1 MTTGYLTDLPYDY
14 DPRDLG
20 AQCDRCSLKG
30 APVVPSRGLAAY
42 SELCIIAEAPGI
54 VEEALAEPLV
64 GPSGQ
69 ETDRAL
75 LAAGL
80 RREDTFMSNVCLCR
94 PQDTTMEGHL
104 ATVAARNKRSKKD
117 GEDLILPAPVAC
129 YPRLMHELQGAK
141 ALLLMGAYARQIFY
155 PKERGDSKLMA
166 SRGFPSWAEVKPA
179 STPEEMELL
188 KAGSSAS
195 AGITGKPTRCLATVH
210 PAFALRMGRWIPVF
224 RADVDK
230 AVRASRNQLRWQ
242 DPEMNFFPTPE
253 QLANFLVEIEASRQ
267 PIAYDTET
275 RFGLD
280 WSRPKALR
288 LLGIGT
294 AKRAMCVPFQSVQEV
309 PEVDY
314 TAAQLRRF
322 GEILVNWFAQK
333 GSVCAHNCL
342 TKGANVLLT
351 GGITAKLGDMVRTR
365 HPGPVMSLNER
376 TGVLEP
382 KRVTGWVRLSSR
394 PWAEWVRLRF
404 IGGRSLQC
412 TRDHKVLT
420 SRGWVRAGA
429 LVVGDAVV
437 TALRE
442 FTPGQTAVLYGTLM
456 GDGRVHL
463 NGRGAR
469 IPSLTLR
476 HCAAQREYLLWK
488 RDALGLAGK
497 TRDHVDAAGYAGPQG
512 APMTSFV
519 SLSDPR
525 LLSPWVDVY
534 DSADGQRRMS
544 PAWLARLSPAA
555 IAIWLADDGGL
566 TNGDRSYVLRVCVS
580 TFVSRG
586 LDTLLSW
593 LAQRGW
599 PVRLFTRK
607 DGHVYI
613 VFSDGVQHVR
623 RVGPSEAS
631 DKFWSEVAPYFPGP
645 MSYKVPKRYRH
656 LAGTG
661 WRDLLDQPGSPWA
674 APLCAV
680 EPIVRKSTAK
690 WRVPGATRFCLEVED
705 NHNFVADGCIV
716 SNSKFDHLV
725 CSHARD
731 YLPGWRMGRRVFD
744 TLLAHHDS
752 YSELPHSLEFLSA
765 QYTDAP
771 AHKAVDHSA
780 WSSDRVYHTYNMRDV
795 AITAICAAA
804 LAQDKKLI
812 EQKVVFEADHKLS
825 AFCRGMEETG
835 IWIDPRACV
844 EQADALRVE
853 MDEAN
858 RDVRKMLGDISL
870 LDGGEKLK
878 KELADGWEFN
888 PGSPPQIGKLLYEM
902 LDVVPLPASQGGLTD
917 TGRPSVEKP
926 VLFQL
931 CDRGMPQVVEDL
943 IQRIIDFREAQ
954 KLKSTYCDPM
964 LPGSKRQ
971 TSGDIRISADGRLLV
986 VWNPHVVVS
995 GRLSASPNVMN
1006 FKESMRAILA
1016 APPGHA
1022 FACCDKSQLEA
1033 RVVAI
1038 LAGEEKQI
1046 AAFLA
1051 GADIH
1056 KVNAVDLFGLSSVD
1070 DVTPELRQFT
1080 KTFVY
1085 AAQYLAG
1092 PKKIAQMLRVFRDKN
1107 GKRPYRTYTVA
1118 EAETCY
1124 NRLWESRATIKRWH
1138 EQNRALQQQVG
1149 FLAGAI
1155 HGRRRYF
1162 MDGAT
1167 DDHLDEE
1174 KANFV
1179 VQCTAAEDVN
1189 DASFRLVKEFP
1200 WGFDGPHTGIVHQNH
1215 DSLIIDCREEHVI
1228 DVGKRM
1234 AQIMDSKLG
1243 IMPLPVELKV
1253 GKNYRDLK
1261 KVKIG

>member
-104 ATVAARNKRSKKD
+104 ATVAARNKRSKKA

-280 WSRPKALR
+280 WSKPKALR

-294 AKRAMCVPFQSVQEV
+294 AKRVMCVPFQSVQEV
-309 PEVDY
+309 PAFEYSSV
-314 TAAQLRRF
+314 QLRRF
-322 GEILVNWFAQK
+322 GEILVNWFGQK
-333 GSVCAHNCL
+333 GTVCGHNSV
-342 TKGANVLLT
+342 
-351 GGITAKLGDMVRTR
+351 
-365 HPGPVMSLNER
+365 
-376 TGVLEP
+376 
-382 KRVTGWVRLSSR
+382 
-394 PWAEWVRLRF
+394 
-404 IGGRSLQC
+404 
-412 TRDHKVLT
+412 
-420 SRGWVRAGA
+420 
-429 LVVGDAVV
+429 
-437 TALRE
+437 
-442 FTPGQTAVLYGTLM
+442 
-456 GDGRVHL
+456 
-463 NGRGAR
+463 
-469 IPSLTLR
+469 
-476 HCAAQREYLLWK
+476 
-488 RDALGLAGK
+488 
-497 TRDHVDAAGYAGPQG
+497 
-512 APMTSFV
+512 
-519 SLSDPR
+519 
-525 LLSPWVDVY
+525 
-534 DSADGQRRMS
+534 
-544 PAWLARLSPAA
+544 
-555 IAIWLADDGGL
+555 
-566 TNGDRSYVLRVCVS
+566 
-580 TFVSRG
+580 
-586 LDTLLSW
+586 
-593 LAQRGW
+593 
-599 PVRLFTRK
+599 
-607 DGHVYI
+607 
-613 VFSDGVQHVR
+613 
-623 RVGPSEAS
+623 
-631 DKFWSEVAPYFPGP
+631 
-645 MSYKVPKRYRH
+645 
-656 LAGTG
+656 
-661 WRDLLDQPGSPWA
+661 
-674 APLCAV
+674 
-680 EPIVRKSTAK
+680 
-690 WRVPGATRFCLEVED
+690 
-705 NHNFVADGCIV
+705 
-716 SNSKFDHLV
+716 KFDHLV
-725 CSHARD
+725 CSHAKE
-731 YLPGWRMGRRVFD
+731 YLPGWHMGRREFD
-744 TLLAHHDS
+744 TVLAHHS
-752 YSELPHSLEFLSA
+752 AFSELPHSLEFLSA

-780 WSSDRVYHTYNMRDV
+780 WASVGDHVYHEYNMRDV
-795 AITAICAAA
+795 AITATCAGA

-812 EQKVVFEADHKLS
+812 EQRVVFEVDHKLS

-835 IWIDPRACV
+835 IWVDPKACV
-844 EQADALRVE
+844 EQAAALRVE
-853 MDEAN
+853 MDEATK
-858 RDVRKMLGDISL
+858 DIGKMMVAISK
-870 LDGGEKLK
+870 LDGGEKLG
-878 KELADGWEFN
+878 KELSAGWEFN
-888 PGSPPQIGKLLYEM
+888 PGSPPQIGRLLY
-902 LDVVPLPASQGGLTD
+902 DVLGIVPLPAEQGGVTE

-971 TSGDIRISADGRLLV
+971 TSGDIRISSGGRLLV

-1056 KVNAVDLFGLSSVD
+1056 KVNAVDLFGLGSID
-1070 DVTPELRQFT
+1070 EVTPELRQFT

-1107 GKRPYRTYTVA
+1107 GKRPYRIYTVA

-1138 EQNRALQQQVG
+1138 EQNRELQQQIG
-1149 FLAGAI
+1149 YLAGAI

-1174 KANFV
+1174 KANFI
-1179 VQCTAAEDVN
+1179 VQTTAAEDVN
-1189 DASFRLVKEFP
+1189 NASFRLVEEFP
-1200 WGFDGPHTGIVHQNH
+1200 WGFDGPGTGIVHQNH
-1215 DSLIIDCREEHVI
+1215 DSLIIDCLEEHVL

-1261 KVKIG
+1261 KVKI